1 LDICFLADVMGADL
15 FGYDFCT
22 IATALK
28 RFLLE
33 LPDSVIP
40 VQWYHKFL
48 DVSGKML
55 SVCLIMYDL
64 LSRKQFHRHIQ

>member
-1 LDICFLADVMGADL
+1 MGADL
-15 FGYDFCT
+15 SGYDFCT

-40 VQWYHKFL
+40 VQWYHKFI
-48 DVSGKML
+48 DVSGKIL
-55 SVCLIMYDL
+55 SVCHTLYHL
-64 LSRKQFHRHIQ
+64 LSRNIFTYTFSGMLIGPL

>member
-1 LDICFLADVMGADL
+1 MGADL
-15 FGYDFCT
+15 CGYDFCT

-40 VQWYHKFL
+40 VQWYHKFI

-55 SVCLIMYDL
+55 SV
-64 LSRKQFHRHIQ
+64 